1 MRLRHPAQWNPS
13 SAFWSEWRAV
23 LWTRKKLI
31 LSLFGLFV
39 VVGASVF
46 AWRPPLYEASMK
58 ILVTQADDIQSER
71 ELLTSRAVLDA
82 TPQSLPTRQTEREAA
97 RLKIE
102 PVANS
107 RVLKVN
113 YQAETPEQAAQF
125 LQALYRQYSAYRQ
138 QLQAQT
144 RPETALR
151 ARSADFNQKLD
162 ETTQALKQLE
172 GVTDATTQQE
182 LLLKQLYDVQKQAE
196 AAQIERRELEQ
207 RTAALRTQLVAQ
219 PEQVETGSVTKYVTA
234 LDKMKEELLALELQR
249 TELRQKYQ
257 PQHRLL
263 RDLEQR
269 ITQTK
274 ELIAREEQNPPRERS
289 FARNETRQRVN
300 DDLLKAEA
308 ELAALKQREQRLS
321 ALVHTYQ
328 TQLSAFNVQSFKKS
342 DLERTRA
349 MNEEAWLRF
358 EQKAQ
363 EAEIN
368 AVLQQA
374 REPAV
379 SLAEAPRSDPR
390 PINAPQSW
398 HWASLLFVGLV
409 VSVSGAIVAEGLQPR
424 LRSAAGVQR
433 RLGLDVLASLP
444 ARTTREP

>member
-1 MRLRHPAQWNPS
+1 MRLRNPAQWNTL
-13 SAFWSEWRAV
+13 SAFCAEWRAV
-23 LWTRKKLI
+23 LWTRRKL
-31 LSLFGLFV
+31 LLALFGLTV
-39 VVGASVF
+39 LVGASVL

-58 ILVTQADDIQSER
+58 ILVAPSDDIRAES
-71 ELLTSRAVLDA
+71 ELLTSRAVLEAA
-82 TPQSLPTRQTEREAA
+82 TRTLPTAPSEREAA
-97 RLKIE
+97 RLTVD
-102 PVANS
+102 PLANS
-107 RVLKVN
+107 RVLKVR
-113 YQAETPEQAAQF
+113 YQSATPEQATQF
-125 LQALYRQYSAYRQ
+125 LNALYQQYSTYRRA
-138 QLQAQT
+138 LQAQA
-144 RPETALR
+144 RPEAALR

-162 ETTQALKQLE
+162 EATQALKQLE
-172 GVTDATTQQE
+172 GITDANTQQE
-182 LLLKQLYDVQKQAE
+182 LLLKQLYDAQKQAE

-207 RTAALRTQLVAQ
+207 RTAALRTQLAAQ

-234 LDKMKEELLALELQR
+234 LDKMKEELLALELHR

-269 ITQTK
+269 LAQTK

-308 ELAALKQREQRLS
+308 ELAALKQREQRLI

-328 TQLSAFNVQSFKKS
+328 TQLSALNVQSFKKS

-374 REPAV
+374 TEPAV
-379 SLAEAPRSDPR
+379 HLAEPPSSDPR
-390 PINAPQSW
+390 PTNAPQSW
-398 HWASLLFVGLV
+398 HWASLLFLGLV
-409 VSVSGAIVAEGLQPR
+409 VSVSGTIVAEGLQPR
-424 LRSAAGVQR
+424 LRSAAGLQR
-433 RLGLDVLASLP
+433 RLGLEVLASLP